1 MSNHSDMNE
10 RNTIKLVARATSETE
25 CRTEIKVRQFVFH
38 TDEPTDEGGTDEAA
52 NPVEVLLGALAGCVN
67 VVAHRSAERI
77 GIELRSLRLT
87 VIGELEPELGP
98 AIRRIDIRMEADLEA
113 DADQKRRWLEMT
125 EAHCPIAQTLI
136 HGTEV
141 HLDLIK
147 KQRDICC

>member
-1 MSNHSDMNE
+1 MSE
-10 RNTIKLVARATSETE
+10 KKTIKLVARAEGETE
-25 CRTEIKVRQFVFH
+25 CRTEIKVRQFTFR
-38 TDEPTDEGGTDEAA
+38 TDEPTSEGGTDEAA
-52 NPVEVLLGALAGCVN
+52 NPVELLLGALAGCVN

-77 GIELRSLRLT
+77 GIDLRSLRLT

-136 HGTEV
+136 RSTEV
-141 HLDLIK
+141 HVDLIK